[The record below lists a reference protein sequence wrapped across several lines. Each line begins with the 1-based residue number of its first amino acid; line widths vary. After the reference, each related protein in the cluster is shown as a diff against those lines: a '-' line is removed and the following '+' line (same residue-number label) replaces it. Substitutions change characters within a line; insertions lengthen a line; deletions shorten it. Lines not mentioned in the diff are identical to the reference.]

1 MEPDIQLVDLQ
12 VLRQAGIPEPVLFL
26 AVRKAQRV
34 EAPGPG
40 TPVMGGRN
48 TGLDV
53 AFLDEFEEDPDKRP
67 YTWDLPDDCN

>member
-1 MEPDIQLVDLQ
+1 MEPDIRLVDLQ

-26 AVRKAQRV
+26 ALRSAERV
-34 EAPGPG
+34 EAPGGRPEF
-40 TPVMGGRN
+40 VGGRYS
-48 TGLDV
+48 GLDV